1 MDIAL
6 GLPLLWAAIRGIRKG
21 FILEVT
27 GLAALFLGAYA
38 ALYFSDFAAAWLD
51 ERFAIGHAYLGITAF
66 ALTFVTVAIGVHLLG
81 RVVEKMVDITALKP
95 LRSTRRLGVRHRA
108 GLALLVGRGPPRP
121 RHAGHRLAAGS
132 VGGGQPP
139 VAGFGRHGALSLA
152 PHRPLDSR
160 SLIRCATPKPSSMP
174 SQRTDALPCLG

>member
-95 LRSTRRLGVRHRA
+95 LDRLG
-108 GLALLVGRGPPRP
+108 GLAFATGRAWLFWSVVVLLVQGTMGTDWLPE
-121 RHAGHRLAAGS
+121 AW
-132 VGGGQPP
+132 
-139 VAGFGRHGALSLA
+139 GADSHLWPALDDTA
-152 PHRPLDSR
+152 RFLLPLIDPW
-160 SLIRCATPKPSSMP
+160 IPEV
-174 SQRTDALPCLG
+174 

>member
-95 LRSTRRLGVRHRA
+95 LDRLG
-108 GLALLVGRGPPRP
+108 GLAFATGRAWLFWSVVVLLVQGTLGTDWLPEAWRADSHLWP
-121 RHAGHRLAAGS
+121 
-132 VGGGQPP
+132 
-139 VAGFGRHGALSLA
+139 ALDDTARFLL
-152 PHRPLDSR
+152 PLIDPW
-160 SLIRCATPKPSSMP
+160 IPEV
-174 SQRTDALPCLG
+174 

>member
-95 LRSTRRLGVRHRA
+95 LDRLG
-108 GLALLVGRGPPRP
+108 GLAFATGRAWLFWSVVVLLVQGTMGTNWLPEAWRADSHLWP
-121 RHAGHRLAAGS
+121 
-132 VGGGQPP
+132 
-139 VAGFGRHGALSLA
+139 ALDGTARFLL
-152 PHRPLDSR
+152 PLIDPW
-160 SLIRCATPKPSSMP
+160 IPEV
-174 SQRTDALPCLG
+174 

>member
-51 ERFAIGHAYLGITAF
+51 DRFAIGHAYLGITAF

-95 LRSTRRLGVRHRA
+95 LDRLG
-108 GLALLVGRGPPRP
+108 GLAFATGRAWLFWSVVVLLVQGTLGMEWCPEAWRADSHLWP
-121 RHAGHRLAAGS
+121 A
-132 VGGGQPP
+132 
-139 VAGFGRHGALSLA
+139 
-152 PHRPLDSR
+152 LDSTAR
-160 SLIRCATPKPSSMP
+160 FLLPLIDPWIPEV
-174 SQRTDALPCLG
+174 